1 MVMLERR
8 ADPNDGAD
16 VEVHQWSSGRSSGVS
31 NGSGGR
37 GDGGGGG
44 RQWSLPSGGCYGG
57 NGGGDNGGSDGD
69 GGDGGATATRT
80 DGKDKAG
87 TATAAAAAGG
97 REDGGR
103 RRTSRTLFKLRI
115 SCGPYEPSVMTL
127 DVRYMQLPIRPSS
140 MPASK
145 VTFSQ
150 LRQVSY
156 AGWWKGGQG
165 GATANTQCC

>member
-1 MVMLERR
+1 MRFLRR
-8 ADPNDGAD
+8 ETKKVRRENPKEKGKEKVDGAKAVTRQPRD
-16 VEVHQWSSGRSSGVS
+16 SCH
-31 NGSGGR
+31 NC
-37 GDGGGGG
+37 GGGGG
-44 RQWSLPSGGCYGG
+44 
-57 NGGGDNGGSDGD
+57 
-69 GGDGGATATRT
+69 GAAATRAG
-80 DGKDKAG
+80 GKDKAET
-87 TATAAAAAGG
+87 TAAAAAAGG

-115 SCGPYEPSVMTL
+115 SCGLYEPSVMTL

-156 AGWWKGGQG
+156 AGWWKGGPYFFWAQKKHS
-165 GATANTQCC
+165 ARLVHTQDYPFHG

>member
-1 MVMLERR
+1 MDMLERR

-31 NGSGGR
+31 DGSGGGGDGGSGGR
-37 GDGGGGG
+37 
-44 RQWSLPSGGCYGG
+44 RWSLPSGGCYGG
-57 NGGGDNGGSDGD
+57 DGGGDNGGSNGD
-69 GGDGGATATRT
+69 GGDGGAAATRT
-80 DGKDKAG
+80 GGRDKAG
-87 TATAAAAAGG
+87 TTAAAAAADG

-115 SCGPYEPSVMTL
+115 SCGLYEPSAMAL
-127 DVRYMQLPIRPSS
+127 DVRHMQLPIRPSS

-145 VTFSQ
+145 VAFSQ
-150 LRQVSY
+150 LRLVSY

-165 GATANTQCC
+165 GATADTQCC